1 MEKYFISTMQDFNIN
16 IPSVDVQ
23 NDLTIIYK
31 DGEGQLFEIKTSKD
45 EFVRSLRYFQ
55 NQFNE
60 INRTKLIYIQE
71 NIKFDIFDKFV
82 SSTNTKQ
89 ISLNES
95 NYDIYYKLS
104 HKYGYEEL
112 TKQIEDFIS
121 KRPDIVSIIDELS
134 SITNKTDKEQSTDN
148 LKEEIVA
155 KNLDICI
162 QNALLKKLPIEILNR
177 ILNSP
182 KRIIKDHHLLF
193 SFVIGFL
200 KESNGKSLNDIEKEN
215 LLILQVALTTAK

>member
-1 MEKYFISTMQDFNIN
+1 MQDFNIN